1 MQSETERCVFCRV
14 EKSTT
19 PWKPSKPFG
28 VCYGCKVRLQ
38 QAEGF
43 FWEIGLALTEA
54 MAPPTPPEKTPESN
68 AKPKADPK

>member
-1 MQSETERCVFCRV
+1 MQDETERCVFCRV

-54 MAPPTPPEKTPESN
+54 MAPPYPPREIPGEQRKTKS
-68 AKPKADPK
+68 

>member
-1 MQSETERCVFCRV
+1 MHSDVERCSFCRV

-19 PWKPSKPFG
+19 PWKASMPYG
-28 VCYGCKVRLQ
+28 ICYGCKVKLQ

-43 FWEIGLALTEA
+43 FEEIGLCLANVPT
-54 MAPPTPPEKTPESN
+54 PPTPPEKSPESN